1 MSESERQGLKCKTGK
16 GDGFTGSG
24 FHRRDSASVCI
35 EGEAFA
41 ASTNLTRQNSLS
53 SGSSFLSSYR
63 ISGVSRKAGLQVV
76 RHDFLLTR
84 SPALSGQWTLL
95 PSASDGFFNH

>member
-1 MSESERQGLKCKTGK
+1 MQDGK
-16 GDGFTGSG
+16 GGRV
-24 FHRRDSASVCI
+24 HREWVSQETLQV
-35 EGEAFA
+35 FA
-41 ASTNLTRQNSLS
+41 LRERPLQQVQTSLGRIICLP
-53 SGSSFLSSYR
+53 GSSFLSSYR

-95 PSASDGFFNH
+95 LSASDGFFNH